1 MLKKYNRSSN
11 KFKNMKINLN
21 LKSIFLNSIENE
33 HIGRKISSSF
43 RVLIFLFCISM
54 IFSIFSIFITA
65 SRTTN
70 LYNKPYK
77 ILNLISDI
85 KNNLKII
92 DNSLYK
98 ASTYDDSINRKSETL
113 LATDAYKNL
122 LLNVSD
128 LEVIYNGNLDLLT
141 NMIDSSNSL
150 DSLIKEC
157 IDLLLSNKLDE
168 AKDFLKDDYN
178 LQMLLCENSII
189 HVYEDAE
196 TVSNKF
202 INASNFYRN
211 ITLFSSLVIIFIIL
225 FVTNTISKLLRN
237 NILDGIN
244 NIKNI
249 SNHLLEGNLNA
260 KSTYNFKDEM
270 GEMSESLLISL
281 NMLTSYINDITVTL
295 KKLSNHDL
303 NITLNQAS
311 LYKGDFLPIHES
323 LISIIS
329 SLNSTFYN
337 MRESINFTANSS
349 EQLSYT
355 TQILSN
361 GSIEQSIAIENILNN
376 FNQVLNEL
384 HENTN
389 NAEIANNFSYKTKD
403 IVIESSIQMKNL
415 VAFMKDIST
424 SSKKIVNIISTIENI
439 SSQINLL
446 SLNASIEAA
455 RAGDA
460 GKGFAVVADEVKKL
474 AEQSSLSVKNTSQI
488 ITTSLKQIDE
498 GEKLAINTCN
508 ALLLAVKNVED
519 TADLVTKISEKSKK
533 HTLSVENMNVLINK
547 ISEVVQTNSS
557 TAEEIAASAEELA
570 SNSQIINEDI
580 STYNLIHG

>member
-1 MLKKYNRSSN
+1 
-11 KFKNMKINLN
+11 
-21 LKSIFLNSIENE
+21 
-33 HIGRKISSSF
+33 
-43 RVLIFLFCISM
+43 
-54 IFSIFSIFITA
+54 
-65 SRTTN
+65 
-70 LYNKPYK
+70 
-77 ILNLISDI
+77 
-85 KNNLKII
+85 
-92 DNSLYK
+92 
-98 ASTYDDSINRKSETL
+98 
-113 LATDAYKNL
+113 
-122 LLNVSD
+122 
-128 LEVIYNGNLDLLT
+128 
-141 NMIDSSNSL
+141 MIDSSNSL

-557 TAEEIAASAEELA
+557 TAEEIAASAEELT

>member
-11 KFKNMKINLN
+11 KFKTMKIN
-21 LKSIFLNSIENE
+21 LKSIFLNFIENE
-33 HIGRKISSSF
+33 HIGKKISFSF

-54 IFSIFSIFITA
+54 IFSIFSIFVTA

-77 ILNLISDI
+77 ILSLISDI
-85 KNNLKII
+85 KNNLKTI

-98 ASTYDDSINRKSETL
+98 ASTSDDSINRKSETL

-122 LLNVSD
+122 LLNISQ
-128 LEVIYNGNLDLLT
+128 LETIYNGNLDLLT
-141 NMIDSSNSL
+141 NMIDSSNAL

-189 HVYEDAE
+189 HIYENAE

-202 INASNFYRN
+202 IKTSNFYRN

-249 SNHLLEGNLNA
+249 SNNLLEGNLNVE
-260 KSTYNFKDEM
+260 SSYNFKDEM
-270 GEMSESLLISL
+270 GEMSESLLTSL
-281 NMLTSYINDITVTL
+281 NMLKSYINDITITL
-295 KKLSNHDL
+295 EKLSNHDL
-303 NITLNQAS
+303 NITLNQS
-311 LYKGDFLPIHES
+311 SFYKGDFLPIHDS

-361 GSIEQSIAIENILNN
+361 GSIEQSIAIENILNS

-415 VAFMKDIST
+415 VAFMKNISV
-424 SSKKIVNIISTIENI
+424 SSKKIVDIISTIENI

-474 AEQSSLSVKNTSQI
+474 ADQSSFAVKNTSQI
-488 ITTSLKQIDE
+488 ITNSLKQIDE
-498 GEKLAINTCN
+498 GENLAINTCN

-519 TADLVTKISEKSKK
+519 TANLVTKISEKSKK
-533 HTLSVENMNVLINK
+533 HTLSVENMSVLINK

-580 STYNLIHG
+580 STYNLIRI

>member
-1 MLKKYNRSSN
+1 MFKKFNSSSS
-11 KFKNMKINLN
+11 KFKTNKVNFN
-21 LKSIFLNSIENE
+21 LKSIFLNFIENE
-33 HIGRKISSSF
+33 NIGKKISSSF
-43 RVLIFLFCISM
+43 KILIFLFCISM
-54 IFSIFSIFITA
+54 TFSAFSIFTTA

-77 ILNLISDI
+77 ILDLISDI
-85 KNNLKII
+85 KNNLKTI

-98 ASTYDDSINRKSETL
+98 ASTYDDSINRKSECM
-113 LATDAYKNL
+113 LADDAYQNL
-122 LLNVSD
+122 LLNISE

-141 NMIDSSNSL
+141 NLIDSSDAL
-150 DSLIKEC
+150 DSLIKESTN
-157 IDLLLSNKLDE
+157 LLLSNKIDE

-178 LQMLLCENSII
+178 LQMQLCENSII
-189 HVYEDAE
+189 HIYEDAE
-196 TVSNKF
+196 IISNKF
-202 INASNFYRN
+202 INTSNLYRN
-211 ITLFSSLVIIFIIL
+211 ITLIFILIVILTIL
-225 FVTNTISKLLRN
+225 FITNTISKLLRN
-237 NILDGIN
+237 NILEGID

-249 SNHLLEGNLNA
+249 SNNLLKGNL
-260 KSTYNFKDEM
+260 KVESSYNFKDEM
-270 GEMSESLLISL
+270 GEMSESLLESL
-281 NMLTSYINDITVTL
+281 HMLTSYINDITLTL
-295 KKLSNHDL
+295 EKLSNNDL

-311 LYKGDFLPIHES
+311 FYKGDFLPIHDS
-323 LISIIS
+323 LESIIS
-329 SLNSTFYN
+329 SLNNTFYN
-337 MRESINFTANSS
+337 MRESIKFTANSS

-384 HENTN
+384 QENTN
-389 NAEIANNFSYKTKD
+389 NAEIANNFSDKTKN

-415 VAFMKDIST
+415 VDFMKDISI

-455 RAGDA
+455 RAGEA
-460 GKGFAVVADEVKKL
+460 GRGFAVVADEVKKL
-474 AEQSSLSVKNTSQI
+474 ADQSSFAVKNTSKI

-498 GEKLAINTCN
+498 GEKLAIDTCN

-519 TADLVTKISEKSKK
+519 TANLVTKISEKSKK
-533 HTLSVENMNVLINK
+533 QTSSVENMTLLINK

-580 STYNLIHG
+580 STYNLIHN

>member
-1 MLKKYNRSSN
+1 
-11 KFKNMKINLN
+11 MKINLN

-128 LEVIYNGNLDLLT
+128 LEVIYTGNLDLLT

-570 SNSQIINEDI
+570 SNSQIIKEDI

>member
-11 KFKNMKINLN
+11 KFKTMKIN
-21 LKSIFLNSIENE
+21 LKSIFLNFIENE
-33 HIGRKISSSF
+33 HIDRKISFSF

-54 IFSIFSIFITA
+54 IFSIFSIFVTA

-77 ILNLISDI
+77 ILSLISDI
-85 KNNLKII
+85 KNNLKTI

-98 ASTYDDSINRKSETL
+98 ASTSDDSINRKSETL

-122 LLNVSD
+122 LLNISQ
-128 LEVIYNGNLDLLT
+128 LETIYNGNLDLLT
-141 NMIDSSNSL
+141 NMIDSSNAL

-189 HVYEDAE
+189 HIYENAE

-202 INASNFYRN
+202 IKTSNFYRN

-249 SNHLLEGNLNA
+249 SNNLLEGNLNVE
-260 KSTYNFKDEM
+260 SSYNFKDEM
-270 GEMSESLLISL
+270 GEMSESLLTSL
-281 NMLTSYINDITVTL
+281 NMLKSYINDITITL
-295 KKLSNHDL
+295 EKLSNHDL
-303 NITLNQAS
+303 NITLNQS
-311 LYKGDFLPIHES
+311 SFYKGDFLPIHDS

-361 GSIEQSIAIENILNN
+361 GSIEQSIAIENILNS

-415 VAFMKDIST
+415 VAFMKNISV
-424 SSKKIVNIISTIENI
+424 SSKKIVDIISTIENI

-474 AEQSSLSVKNTSQI
+474 ADQSSFAVKNTSQI
-488 ITTSLKQIDE
+488 ITNSLKQIDE
-498 GEKLAINTCN
+498 GENLAINTCN

-519 TADLVTKISEKSKK
+519 TANLVTKISEKSKK
-533 HTLSVENMNVLINK
+533 HTLSVENMSVLINK

-580 STYNLIHG
+580 STYNLIRI

>member
-1 MLKKYNRSSN
+1 MLKKYNSSSN

-33 HIGRKISSSF
+33 HIGGKISSSF

-77 ILNLISDI
+77 ILSLISDI
-85 KNNLKII
+85 KNNLKTI

-141 NMIDSSNSL
+141 NMIDSSNAL

-168 AKDFLKDDYN
+168 AKDFLKDDYT

-189 HVYEDAE
+189 HIYEDAE

-202 INASNFYRN
+202 INTSNLYRN

-237 NILDGIN
+237 NILAGIN

-249 SNHLLEGNLNA
+249 SNHLLEGNLNVE
-260 KSTYNFKDEM
+260 SSYNFKDEM
-270 GEMSESLLISL
+270 GEMSESLLTSL
-281 NMLTSYINDITVTL
+281 NMLTSYINDITITL
-295 KKLSNHDL
+295 EKLSNHDL

-311 LYKGDFLPIHES
+311 FYKGDFLPIHDS

-415 VAFMKDIST
+415 VAFMKDISA
-424 SSKKIVNIISTIENI
+424 SSKKIVNIISAIENI

-474 AEQSSLSVKNTSQI
+474 ADQSSFAVKNTSQI

-533 HTLSVENMNVLINK
+533 HTLSVENMSVLINK

-580 STYNLIHG
+580 STYNLIRS

>member
-1 MLKKYNRSSN
+1 MLKKYNSSSN

-77 ILNLISDI
+77 ILSLISDI
-85 KNNLKII
+85 KNNLKTI

-141 NMIDSSNSL
+141 NMIDSSNAL

-168 AKDFLKDDYN
+168 AKDFLKDDYT

-189 HVYEDAE
+189 HIYEDAE

-202 INASNFYRN
+202 INTSNLYRN

-237 NILDGIN
+237 NILAGIN

-249 SNHLLEGNLNA
+249 SNHLLEGNLNVE
-260 KSTYNFKDEM
+260 SSYNFKDEM
-270 GEMSESLLISL
+270 GEMSESLLTSL
-281 NMLTSYINDITVTL
+281 NMLTSYINDITITL
-295 KKLSNHDL
+295 EKLSNHDL

-311 LYKGDFLPIHES
+311 FYKGDFLPIHDS

-415 VAFMKDIST
+415 VAFMKDISA
-424 SSKKIVNIISTIENI
+424 SSKKIVNIISAIENI

-474 AEQSSLSVKNTSQI
+474 ADQSSFAVKNTSQI

-498 GEKLAINTCN
+498 GKQLAINTCN

-533 HTLSVENMNVLINK
+533 HTLSVENMSVLINK

-580 STYNLIHG
+580 STYNLIRS

>member
-128 LEVIYNGNLDLLT
+128 LEVIYTGNLDLLT